1 MDYKAAALALALP
14 LVVAIAA
21 FGSALGLGKAVSSAM
36 DATARQPEASTK
48 ILINMAVGCAF
59 IEALTIYALVVV
71 FLLSG
76 KI

>member
-1 MDYKAAALALALP
+1 MDLKSAALAMALP

>member
-1 MDYKAAALALALP
+1 MDLKSAALALALP

>member
-1 MDYKAAALALALP
+1 MDVKAALALALP